1 MATAPLFIILTVSC
15 VVSSPV
21 TEAESNDFPSKLLAL
36 LRHVRFNNG
45 AEFSNGD

>member
-1 MATAPLFIILTVSC
+1 MLTVSC

-21 TEAESNDFPSKLLAL
+21 TEAESNDFPSKLLTL
-36 LRHVRFNNG
+36 LRHVRFNKG

>member
-21 TEAESNDFPSKLLAL
+21 IEAESNDFPSKLLAL
-36 LRHVRFNNG
+36 LRHVRFNKG